1 MIVRNNEFEK
11 LILLVIKTLLF
22 ISITIS
28 IVTVMIDLSY
38 MNQYINNTILS
49 TKLLGINF
57 LQFIVVFTLFMI
69 PISRLAIMI
78 REFSKSDK
86 YMNVVTELVVLIIIL
101 VLAARIVI

>member
-1 MIVRNNEFEK
+1 MASGKREATIFAYKVILDNNG
-11 LILLVIKTLLF
+11 
-22 ISITIS
+22 
-28 IVTVMIDLSY
+28 
-38 MNQYINNTILS
+38 
-49 TKLLGINF
+49 KLLTEVTS
-57 LQFIVVFTLFMI
+57 LPVKDEQLKFIVVFTLFMI